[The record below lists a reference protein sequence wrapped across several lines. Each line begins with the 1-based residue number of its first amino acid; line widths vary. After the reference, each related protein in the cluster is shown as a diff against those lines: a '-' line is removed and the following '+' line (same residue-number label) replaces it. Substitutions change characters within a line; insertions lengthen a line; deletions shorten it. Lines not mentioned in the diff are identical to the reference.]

1 MSVKLTDVTMQ
12 YPAQAAP
19 VYKNFSAEF
28 EQNKVHVVLG
38 ASGSGKTTLLNIV
51 AKLNDYE
58 GEVEGGA
65 VSYVFQDDRLVKNIT
80 VSDNLRLVLNG
91 VIPDKK
97 QVNEVITQTLRLAEI
112 ERCACRY
119 PDELSGGERKRVA
132 IARAFAYPSQVL
144 LMDEPFNSLDYGVK
158 ERLFAQF
165 YAMQNASPRT
175 VLFVTHD
182 VDEAIALAD
191 EIYLL
196 QGAPATLKRVATLSD
211 DKLVRDVC
219 SDEFAALKRQIVS
232 ELKKQQSNA

>member
-1 MSVKLTDVTMQ
+1 MKIS
-12 YPAQAAP
+12 
-19 VYKNFSAEF
+19 YK
-28 EQNKVHVVLG
+28 
-38 ASGSGKTTLLNIV
+38 
-51 AKLNDYE
+51 
-58 GEVEGGA
+58 
-65 VSYVFQDDRLVKNIT
+65 
-80 VSDNLRLVLNG
+80 
-91 VIPDKK
+91 P
-97 QVNEVITQTLRLAEI
+97 
-112 ERCACRY
+112 
-119 PDELSGGERKRVA
+119 
-132 IARAFAYPSQVL
+132 QVL